1 MFTLELVAAFA
12 EANPDAYDD
21 EGYMN
26 NAFAKGEKGR
36 GELAKILPAVTDE
49 LLKRGYTVEDL
60 KKIYGGNMMRIY
72 KQVWK

>member
-26 NAFAKGEKGR
+26 NAFAKGR